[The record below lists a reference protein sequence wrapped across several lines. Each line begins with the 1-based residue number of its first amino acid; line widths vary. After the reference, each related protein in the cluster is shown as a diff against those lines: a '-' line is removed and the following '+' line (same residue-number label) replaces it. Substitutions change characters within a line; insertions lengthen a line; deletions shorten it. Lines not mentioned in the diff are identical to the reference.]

1 MNVLSKIAIIIGC
14 IRLIYALTPVL
25 PYTLCTFVK
34 YYLNQVMSN
43 IKALN
48 WRYATKKFD
57 ESRVLP
63 KEKIEVLKHAFNLT
77 ATSYG
82 LQPLKMLVIS
92 NKELQKKLRNFS
104 FDQPQVDSASHVLVV
119 CIEDKVDEQF
129 ITDYFKRV
137 KHVRETPEEILKPFH
152 EFLVNDFKTKEVEE
166 IEAWAINQAYLAL
179 GTLLTVCAAEEIDA
193 CPMEGFE
200 PQKYDE
206 FLDLHDKNLRS
217 VLVLPVGYRSQDDMF
232 SKFKKVRRPLDEVII
247 NID

>member
-1 MNVLSKIAIIIGC
+1 
-14 IRLIYALTPVL
+14 
-25 PYTLCTFVK
+25 
-34 YYLNQVMSN
+34 MSN

-57 ESRVLP
+57 ESRMLS
-63 KEKIEVLKHAFNLT
+63 EDKINILKQAFNLT

-82 LQPLKMLVIS
+82 LQPLKMLIIS
-92 NKELQKKLRNFS
+92 NKKLQKKLRKFS
-104 FDQPQVDSASHVLVV
+104 WDQQQVDSASHVMVI
-119 CIEDKVDEQF
+119 CIEDKVDEEF

-152 EFLVNDFKTKEVEE
+152 EFLVNDFKTKAVEE

-200 PQKYDE
+200 PEKYDE
-206 FLDLHDKNLRS
+206 FLKLHNKNLRS
-217 VLVLPVGYRSQDDMF
+217 VLVLPVGYRSRDDDF

-247 NID
+247 EID